1 MSNLFLATNELK
13 DAVFSLRMV
22 AECLAKVKEES
33 HYWKWIIIA
42 LHSSLQGFMVSAL
55 CQGNQFPIMESARP
69 KVFKCPHCLLETE
82 LPDQRDWG
90 SLEEWRRFH
99 FGPPR
104 DHGNKKVPKAP
115 RLVSFRTLYKRIK
128 DRHYMQRLSGSKAF
142 RPQGTQ
148 GMSVKR
154 LIVEKRNAFVHFT
167 PKFSLSIC
175 QDYLPV
181 VKDVIAVISFLAF
194 ESGNI
199 LWPGPEDPDDL
210 RSQTERLVTDV
221 GAMTDELDKYYTAES
236 KKKPP
241 PDPELDELMEA
252 IWQRME
258 SSEED

>member
-1 MSNLFLATNELK
+1 MSNLFLATNELT

-22 AECLAKVKEES
+22 AECLATVKEES
-33 HYWKWIIIA
+33 HYWKWVIIA
-42 LHSSLQGFMVSAL
+42 LHNSLQGFMVSAL
-55 CQGNQFPIMESARP
+55 CQGNDFPIMESAAP
-69 KVFKCPHCLLETE
+69 KVCPHCSLETE

-90 SLEEWRRFH
+90 SLEEWRRFY
-99 FGPPR
+99 FDPSR
-104 DHGNKKVPKAP
+104 DHGNKTVPKAP
-115 RLVSFRTLYKRIK
+115 RLVSSQTLYKRIK
-128 DRHYMQRLSGSKAF
+128 TPAYMERFCDSKAF

-148 GMSVKR
+148 GGSVNR
-154 LIVEKRNAFVHFT
+154 LFEKRNAFVHFT
-167 PKFSLSIC
+167 PKFALPIC
-175 QDYLPV
+175 QGYLPI
-181 VKDVIAVISFLAF
+181 VKDVTAVISFLAL

-210 RSQTERLVTDV
+210 RSQTERLVTDI

-258 SSEED
+258 SSEEEP